1 MARKFGICI
10 ASLMLSVVLLAPQA
24 LGEGLRVAVASNFI
38 PPARALS
45 ELYEKQTGHSVTL
58 IPGSTG
64 KHYAQIV
71 QGAPFQVF
79 LAADL
84 ERPQLLEGRGLTVPG
99 SRFTYAL
106 GKLVLWSPRAD
117 LVDSQGDVL
126 KRSDFR
132 HLALANPRLAPYGEA
147 AQAVLAARGLWQPL
161 QNKMVRGESIGQAY
175 QFVASGNAELGFVA
189 YSQVYSPGQPFE
201 GSVWKIPAELY
212 PAIEQQAVLLED
224 TEAARGFLE
233 FVASA
238 QGRNL
243 IREYGYGIPDSD

>member
-1 MARKFGICI
+1 MARKFGIWF
-10 ASLMLSVVLLAPQA
+10 ALLMLSLALFASRA
-24 LGEGLRVAVASNFI
+24 LGEELRVAVASNFI

-45 ELYEKQTGHSVTL
+45 ELYEQQSGHSVTL

-84 ERPQLLEGRGLTVPG
+84 ERPQLLENRNLTLAG

-106 GKLVLWSPRAD
+106 GKLVLWSPRAG
-117 LVDSQGDVL
+117 LVDSEGEIL
-126 KRSDFR
+126 TRGNFR

-147 AQAVLAARGLWQPL
+147 ARAVLKSRDLWQPL
-161 QNKMVRGESIGQAY
+161 QDKMVRGESIGQAY

-189 YSQVYSPGQPFE
+189 YSQVYLPGEPFK
-201 GSVWKIPAELY
+201 GSVWEIPAELY
-212 PAIEQQAVLLED
+212 PPIEQQAVLLED
-224 TEAARGFLE
+224 IAAARGFLE

-238 QGRNL
+238 EGRKL
-243 IREYGYGIPDSD
+243 IREFGYGIPDRD